1 MTQDTITPTTPSAPV
16 DVADLRAKITEQE
29 AVAQAALTEA
39 QAAVDAKDIRG
50 MIAASDKA
58 KQAEANVARL
68 TKQIDRAEY
77 DTRKVERENL
87 VEQFVANVPGLF
99 AQVDVA
105 NVRSLQITGLV
116 VSFNE
121 DGTVTCTVNTKAKDA
136 GVKTDI
142 GKGSKGKID
151 WLYNG
156 MSYKSSDLIEQFGDE
171 NFPMPEKDNP
181 KGLGAGAYAI
191 DKAKNPQDYNLKYSP
206 GFNAFV
212 TKLAEKIGAVK
223 VTSAA

>member
-1 MTQDTITPTTPSAPV
+1 MTQDTITPTTPSTPV
-16 DVADLRAKITEQE
+16 DVADLKAKIVEQE
-29 AVAQAALTEA
+29 AVAQAALVEA

-77 DTRKVERENL
+77 DTRKVEREGL

-105 NVRSLQITGLV
+105 NVRSLSITGLV
-116 VSFNE
+116 VLFNE

-136 GVKTDI
+136 GVATTI
-142 GKGSKGKID
+142 GQGRKGGGTVTWVKDGVE
-151 WLYNG
+151 
-156 MSYKSSDLIEQFGDE
+156 YKSRALIEQFGGADGVAALD
-171 NFPMPEKDNP
+171 KADNP
-181 KGLGAGAYAI
+181 A
-191 DKAKNPQDYNLKYSP
+191 NYNLKYSP
-206 GFNAFV
+206 GFNGFV
-212 TKLAEKIGAVK
+212 VKLAKEIGAERVEK
-223 VTSAA
+223 A